1 MRRIHGRAKG
11 GVVLG
16 FDIQTEAIPS
26 PILAIQRVG
35 MDYARVN
42 LKFRQALL
50 WRSEALLKL
59 AAQLF

>member
-1 MRRIHGRAKG
+1 M
-11 GVVLG
+11 G